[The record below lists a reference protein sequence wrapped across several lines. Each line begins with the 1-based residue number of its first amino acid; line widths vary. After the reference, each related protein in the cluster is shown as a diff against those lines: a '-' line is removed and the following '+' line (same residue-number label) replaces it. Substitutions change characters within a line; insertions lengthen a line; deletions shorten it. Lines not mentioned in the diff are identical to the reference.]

1 MMLIISVLRYR
12 ATVHPLK
19 PAISRR
25 KLTIVCVLVYIIG
38 LVAGYGTYTPLCFLD
53 GRTAASLEIF
63 LDGYL
68 IFFFYFLPTLFMA
81 VAYYKIGCAILKQN
95 KDLARICS
103 NRLTANNASSFNISS
118 YTRNR
123 QT

>member
-1 MMLIISVLRYR
+1 MHDVDYFSTIRYR

-25 KLTIVCVLVYIIG
+25 KLTVVCVLVYIIG

-53 GRTAASLEIF
+53 ERTAAYLEIF

-68 IFFFYFLPTLFMA
+68 IFFFYFLPTLFVA
-81 VAYYKIGCAILKQN
+81 VVYYKIGRAIVKQLKQGPGTHLF
-95 KDLARICS
+95 KSIDS
-103 NRLTANNASSFNISS
+103 
-118 YTRNR
+118 
-123 QT
+123 